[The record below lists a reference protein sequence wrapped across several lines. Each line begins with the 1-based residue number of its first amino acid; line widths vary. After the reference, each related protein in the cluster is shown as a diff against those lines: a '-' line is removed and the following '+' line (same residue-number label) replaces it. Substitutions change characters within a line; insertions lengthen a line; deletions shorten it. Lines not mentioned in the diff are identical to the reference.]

1 MFFILVNFCANLFQ
15 KINIDNAPRKFDRAM
30 YLYPIQ
36 FSEISNSRKLVQN
49 PGW

>member
-1 MFFILVNFCANLFQ
+1 M
-15 KINIDNAPRKFDRAM
+15 NIDNAPRKFDRAM